1 MTFPDDPRTETY
13 QKERKK
19 AVVSIIDS
27 DNTSSESFVT
37 INPS

>member
-1 MTFPDDPRTETY
+1 MILGQTY

-19 AVVSIIDS
+19 AVVFIIHTE
-27 DNTSSESFVT
+27 NTSSEPFVT